1 MHFRGRVWYNNSVMK
16 KILLV
21 LIGGIFTLTTFAAD
35 ENPAADYVVIAPKN
49 YVELWTWYIGE
60 RQKAHPE
67 ITFAV
72 KSAADIYNEYPYD
85 AANTDGS
92 PRNAAESIHKY
103 IRETA
108 KTDGTKYFVLGGVW
122 FDARHP
128 EESGSL
134 ATGET
139 IDINN
144 AIPGIRAFPV
154 NASEIDERYGTM
166 HITNYPSDL
175 FYACHYIDPDAT
187 SKYPWDPN
195 GDGVYCTKG
204 ELNKKEYLEPSVV
217 VARMDFVPCDAWKDE
232 NGNKLNYEQLVRK
245 YVGKLARGEAKDFAG
260 RDKYVSNVNYLLSYD
275 QEGWPDAMGIMQAR
289 LDSIRAYRSV
299 KELYMAACKNDSS
312 NLPEIIGKTM
322 SGDWEVSLPFGH
334 GIPEVCAYI
343 VEEDF
348 CKQTGLIR
356 FFMANIP
363 CYTGTVTSFS
373 REDGLLPA
381 IAQLSLSNPSGGSL
395 VSINNTYTGQ
405 CTDWTTTKRYRGIS
419 DELLDYT
426 LDAYVRDGKTA
437 GEAWKDAISTY
448 VGIIYGEN
456 QEEEVEK
463 RSCNIEEHLHYIQ
476 SAIIEEILFGDP
488 LIKLSPLHI
497 APRIIVK

>member
-1 MHFRGRVWYNNSVMK
+1 MWYNNSVMK
-16 KILLV
+16 KIAFVLL
-21 LIGGIFTLTTFAAD
+21 GGIFTLTTFAAD
-35 ENPAADYVVIAPKN
+35 YVVISPKN

-60 RQKAHPE
+60 RAKVHPE
-67 ITFAV
+67 IKFAV
-72 KSAADIYNEYPYD
+72 KSAEEIYATYQYGEGKDY
-85 AANTDGS
+85 
-92 PRNAAESIHKY
+92 RNAAESIHKY

-122 FDARHP
+122 FDVQEPDEA
-128 EESGSL
+128 GSL
-134 ATGET
+134 ATGEE

-144 AIPGIRAFPV
+144 AIPGIRAYPTV
-154 NASEIDERYGTM
+154 DSKDEGSFV
-166 HITNYPSDL
+166 NYPSDL
-175 FYACHYIDPDAT
+175 FYACHYIDNDAK
-187 SKYPWDPN
+187 SQYPWDPN

-260 RDKYVSNVNYLLSYD
+260 RDKYVSNVNSLND
-275 QEGWPDAMGIMQAR
+275 FDKEGWPDAMGIMQAR
-289 LDSIRAYRSV
+289 LDSIMAYRSV

-322 SGDWEVSLPFGH
+322 MGNWEVSLPFGH
-334 GIPEVCAYI
+334 GIPEACAYI
-343 VEEDF
+343 GEEKF
-348 CKQTGLIR
+348 REQTGLIK

-363 CYTGTVTSFS
+363 CFTGTVTSFS
-373 REDGLLPA
+373 HEAGLLPA
-381 IAQLSLSNPSGGSL
+381 IAQLSLSNPGGGSL
-395 VSINNTYTGQ
+395 ASINNTLYGQ
-405 CTDWTTTKRYRGIS
+405 CTDCTTTKRYCGIS

-426 LDAYVRDGKTA
+426 LDAYVRDGKMA
-437 GEAWKDAISTY
+437 GEAWKYAISTY

-456 QEEEVEK
+456 QEEEVKK
-463 RSCNIEEHLHYIQ
+463 RSCSIEEHLHYIQ
-476 SAIIEEILFGDP
+476 SAIVEEMLFGDP